1 MRPVRTALAAIEAI
15 GRLQPVGVS
24 ELARRLALPKST
36 VQRTLGVL
44 EEAGWIE
51 AADGER
57 AGWVLTLR
65 AGLAVGRADY
75 ATRRLR
81 TAALPVMEELR
92 RRTSESIYLAVRYE
106 RQIALVERL
115 DGLNPAVHAWPLWRA
130 GPMHATSLGKAILAA
145 LPPDELNDY
154 LSRPLRAVTPRT
166 QTDPDALR
174 AELDEV
180 RARGFAVTFETNWPG
195 ENGVGAAIR
204 DGAGAPFAAIS
215 ISAPVERVNAAAALQ
230 LGEAL
235 MEAARRIS
243 LGLSAAGAK

>member
-1 MRPVRTALAAIEAI
+1 
-15 GRLQPVGVS
+15 
-24 ELARRLALPKST
+24 
-36 VQRTLGVL
+36 
-44 EEAGWIE
+44 
-51 AADGER
+51 
-57 AGWVLTLR
+57 
-65 AGLAVGRADY
+65 
-75 ATRRLR
+75 
-81 TAALPVMEELR
+81 
-92 RRTSESIYLAVRYE
+92 
-106 RQIALVERL
+106 
-115 DGLNPAVHAWPLWRA
+115 
-130 GPMHATSLGKAILAA
+130 MHATSLGKAILAA